1 MSLLFGCAGRE
12 WCGVWRKLGGSC
24 TQTLT
29 FLPPSPPYQ
38 NNSFATLQRWVSELQ
53 EKGPKDMQIM
63 IAGNK
68 KDLES
73 TRQVDQSEAEAYA
86 LSIGAG
92 YVETSAKD
100 DVGVHELFLSLCR
113 KVPAPAPVADAA
125 RGGIYLSSS
134 QGQGGKGKGAC
145 C

>member
-1 MSLLFGCAGRE
+1 MFGCE
-12 WCGVWRKLGGSC
+12 GGEEKGLRFS
-24 TQTLT
+24 QSISHLPSFFPS
-29 FLPPSPPYQ
+29 FLPPSPSHK
-38 NNSFATLQRWVSELQ
+38 NSFQTLQRWVTELQ
-53 EKGPKDMQIM
+53 EKGPKDMQIT

-86 LSIGAG
+86 ESIGAG

-113 KVPAPAPVADAA
+113 KVPAPVPVADAG
-125 RGGIYLSSS
+125 RGGIYLAS
-134 QGQGGKGKGAC
+134 QTQQGGKGKGAC